1 MSIIIP
7 CHNLERFITPLLVS
21 LRLQELSFFQIELI
35 FVCDNCQDNT
45 KQVIEQFNFN
55 FMYTVHILE
64 CNVQSCGLARNEGLN
79 IATGDYIWFI
89 DGDDWLINNKA
100 IFTILRT
107 IRRKNRQIVRF
118 NYEYPDSF
126 KFPGYFSMVW
136 QYTYSKELI
145 KDMRFEKIQ
154 PNEDVEWQLAIIKK
168 LGGENKIYYID
179 IPLYFYNYL
188 REGSNMQQFRT
199 TRKIVQ

>member
-1 MSIIIP
+1 MLVYL
-7 CHNLERFITPLLVS
+7 NL
-21 LRLQELSFFQIELI
+21 
-35 FVCDNCQDNT
+35 
-45 KQVIEQFNFN
+45 NFN

-79 IATGDYIWFI
+79 IATGNYIWFI

-126 KFPGYFSMVW
+126 KFPVKFKGDFVKDDKPYVIVD
-136 QYTYSKELI
+136 I
-145 KDMRFEKIQ
+145 KFK
-154 PNEDVEWQLAIIKK
+154 KK
-168 LGGENKIYYID
+168 LIIY
-179 IPLYFYNYL
+179 
-188 REGSNMQQFRT
+188 
-199 TRKIVQ
+199 